1 MKALAVAV
9 LLLLAV
15 ATPADAGQGWYLL
28 RPPSDPL
35 PPFEI
40 HVRAPLSNW
49 WRVWERPYDT
59 AHACGLERT
68 RAIEDAKR
76 WMRFLEGVPT
86 GRDDLYRWAALY
98 RVGVLSQCIS
108 FDDPRLSARM
118 PTARPPEAAAAP
130 PPPPAPS
137 SERRPQNPYL
147 NHLTQEKAS
156 LPKPVGLIPYTAGRP
171 IIAVVRLNGGRSTA
185 RLILD
190 TGADSSMV
198 KPELLAAAGVDL
210 SRPAARGEASGITG
224 KVRLSYFTVDFE
236 VAGHRARVTH
246 VAAFNRYDDHFAD
259 GLLGRDYLDRFKVV
273 MDPAAGTVTLV
284 PR

>member
-28 RPPSDPL
+28 RPPMDPRF
-35 PPFEI
+35 PFGI
-40 HVRAPLSNW
+40 YVQAPLSNW
-49 WRVWERPYDT
+49 VRVEESYDT
-59 AHACGLERT
+59 ARACGLERT

-76 WMRFLEGVPT
+76 WMRFLEGEPT

-108 FDDPRLSARM
+108 SDDPRLSDRM
-118 PTARPPEAAAAP
+118 PTTRPPKAAAVP

-137 SERRPQNPYL
+137 SEKKPQNPYL
-147 NHLTQEKAS
+147 NHLNQEKAS
-156 LPKPVGLIPYTAGRP
+156 LPKPVGLIPYTPGRP
-171 IIAVVRLNGGRSTA
+171 IIAVVKLNGGRSTA

-224 KVRLSYFTVDFE
+224 KVQLSYFTVDFE

-246 VAAFNRYDDHFAD
+246 VAAFSRYVGHFAD
-259 GLLGRDYLDRFKVV
+259 GLLGRDFLDRFKVV
-273 MDPAAGTVTLV
+273 MDPADGIVMLA